1 MPGTDVGVAVVA
13 PLALVICRRTLL
25 STPDRQ
31 GLVVDFVGV
40 LKGIADVVEPVR
52 FYTLAWLGSSK
63 SSVISDDLDILDL
76 LTTLFKIDMLHEE
89 KTAFHPLESDLSLRI
104 AGYLPRAN
112 QSIQAFET
120 RIRLGWLLC
129 SFSVSV
135 FLCHKISPFE

>member
-52 FYTLAWLGSSK
+52 FYILAWLGSSK
-63 SSVISDDLDILDL
+63 SSVISDDLDTLDF
-76 LTTLFKIDMLHEE
+76 LTTLFKINVLDQE
-89 KTAFHPLESDLSLRI
+89 KAAFHPLKSDLSFDIRT
-104 AGYLPRAN
+104 GYFPCAD
-112 QSIQAFET
+112 QFVQ
-120 RIRLGWLLC
+120 
-129 SFSVSV
+129 
-135 FLCHKISPFE
+135 